1 MPLSKIPVVLAEQDV
16 SFTIDEEIVFPE
28 PVLEI
33 KKVKKRL
40 KLTQCRLMLPTNT
53 ILLMGFVRKNI
64 QYATPVV
71 GDDESVTSNIRSF
84 TVDIDFSTT
93 IEIDEFINLPTS
105 LGFNTSNEFG
115 FLRNTPLPSPGF
127 SSKDTLMA
135 NDLSEFDAVNTET
148 FNELPY
154 CELTGTATFVEYDE
168 ALDRTQGVVIGPNGD
183 EIDAPFEEGTFTTII
198 EKMVVNF
205 TVKVLQLQQINVGE
219 EDNGDN
225 DDNDDMPYPHYKKC
239 KKHDRTGYGYDCCDR
254 KDGHDGNA
262 RKPKRKKSGHYGH
275 HGYDHCDKKDKC
287 DHCDK
292 KDKCDH
298 CDKKDKCDHCDKKD
312 KCDHHGKKDKCDHH
326 YGKKRRKE
334 CKPKSRCKK
343 VWIDPSCDDYWG

>member
-53 ILLMGFVRKNI
+53 ILLMGFIRKNI

-71 GDDESVTSNIRSF
+71 GDDGTVTSNIRSF
-84 TVDIDFSTT
+84 TVDIPFTEDVDV
-93 IEIDEFINLPTS
+93 DEFINMPAM
-105 LGFNTSNEFG
+105 LGFNQSNEFG
-115 FLRNTPLPSPGF
+115 FLRNTPLPATGF

-135 NDLSEFDAVNTET
+135 NDLSEFDVVYEES

-154 CELTGTATFVEYDE
+154 CELTGTARFVEYDE
-168 ALDRTQGVVIGPNGD
+168 ALDRTQGVVIGPDGD

-219 EDNGDN
+219 EDNGN
-225 DDNDDMPYPHYKKC
+225 NDDMPYPHYNQC
-239 KKHDRTGYGYDCCDR
+239 KKHDRTGYGYHCCDM
-254 KDGHDGNA
+254 KDGHDENA
-262 RKPKRKKSGHYGH
+262 RKPKRKKSVHYGYN
-275 HGYDHCDKKDKC
+275 GYDHCDKKDKC
-287 DHCDK
+287 DHHDK
-292 KDKCDH
+292 RDKCDYH
-298 CDKKDKCDHCDKKD
+298 DKRDKCDYHD
-312 KCDHHGKKDKCDHH
+312 KKDKCDHH
-326 YGKKRRKE
+326 YGKKRRKD

-343 VWIDPSCDDYWG
+343 VWIDPSCDRYYD